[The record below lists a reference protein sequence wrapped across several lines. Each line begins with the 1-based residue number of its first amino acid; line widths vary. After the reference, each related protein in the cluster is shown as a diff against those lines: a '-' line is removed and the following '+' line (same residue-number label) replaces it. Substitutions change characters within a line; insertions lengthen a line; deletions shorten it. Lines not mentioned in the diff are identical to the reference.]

1 MLFVLS
7 SDFRMKGQSSI
18 PKVSS
23 GKIERIENFKS
34 SYVTSRNIEV
44 WLPENYS
51 HNEKY
56 AVLYM
61 HDGQMLFDSSIT
73 WNKQSWEMDRAGG
86 KLHAK
91 NKSKKFIVVGIW
103 NDGKNRHQDYFPQ
116 KPFEMM
122 SMSEQDTINIQL
134 KIVGR
139 TEGNFHPQSDVYL
152 KFIVEELK
160 PFIESK
166 YSVFTN
172 KENTF
177 IMGSSMGGL
186 ISLYAI
192 CEYPEVFGAAACIST
207 HWPGTF
213 TLSNNPFPGAMKN
226 YLKMYLPDPNSHRIY
241 FDCGDKTLDALYP
254 NIQQD
259 VDVLMRKKGFKKKN
273 SMSKYFSGEDH
284 SERAWAKRVEIP
296 LQFLMKK

>member
-1 MLFVLS
+1 MLFMLS
-7 SDFRMKGQSSI
+7 LDFWMKAQSSI

-51 HNEKY
+51 QKEKF

-73 WNKQSWEMDRAGG
+73 WNKQSWEMDVTGG
-86 KLHAK
+86 KLHSK
-91 NKSKKFIVVGIW
+91 NKSKKFILVGIS
-103 NDGKNRHQDYFPQ
+103 NDGKNRHQEYFPQ

-122 SMSEQDTINIQL
+122 SKSEQDTINAQL
-134 KIVGR
+134 RSVGR
-139 TEGNFHPQSDVYL
+139 TDGNFYPQSDAYL

-177 IMGSSMGGL
+177 MAGSSMGGL

-192 CEYPEVFGAAACIST
+192 CEYPEVFGGTACLST

-213 TLSNNPFPGAMKN
+213 TLSNNPFPEAMKN
-226 YLKMYLPDPNSHRIY
+226 YLELHLPDPNTHKIY
-241 FDCGDKTLDALYP
+241 FDCGDQTLDALYP
-254 NIQQD
+254 KAQKVI
-259 VDVLMRKKGFKKKN
+259 DVLIRKKGFNKRN

-296 LQFLMKK
+296 LKFLMKK